1 MKPEQPQQL
10 KNKMIR
16 SSKHRQWFALGIAL
30 TLASPSLTIA
40 QDKSAAGVQSTSNNT
55 SVEKNA
61 SNAKADYKT
70 LAARGIEYLR
80 VQGQADDGSF
90 SSKTG
95 VGPTGLVAAALLSVD
110 VPAEDPVVAK
120 ALAYLEKNVKPDG
133 GIYAEG
139 SRHQNYDTCI
149 AMVAFSRANKDGKY
163 NKLIGDCEKF
173 VKQQQWDGGEGKEP
187 SDPFYGGAGYGS
199 KARPD
204 LSNTSFMID
213 ALHELGR
220 GGDDEAIQRALTFVT
235 RCQNLEG
242 PQNNT
247 PAATK
252 VNDGGFFYTTANGGE
267 SMAGTEPDGG
277 LRSYGSMTYA
287 GLKSMIYAGVSKDD
301 PRVKAAVSFLQK
313 NYSVDTNP
321 GMGQAGH
328 FYYLQTMSKAL
339 KAFGVDN
346 FADATGKSHAWR
358 EEVIGKLAALQQPNG
373 SWVNPEVR
381 WMEGDPNL
389 VTAYA
394 LLTLSNCK
402 K

>member
-1 MKPEQPQQL
+1 
-10 KNKMIR
+10 
-16 SSKHRQWFALGIAL
+16 
-30 TLASPSLTIA
+30 
-40 QDKSAAGVQSTSNNT
+40 
-55 SVEKNA
+55 
-61 SNAKADYKT
+61 
-70 LAARGIEYLR
+70 
-80 VQGQADDGSF
+80 
-90 SSKTG
+90 
-95 VGPTGLVAAALLSVD
+95 
-110 VPAEDPVVAK
+110 
-120 ALAYLEKNVKPDG
+120 
-133 GIYAEG
+133 
-139 SRHQNYDTCI
+139 
-149 AMVAFSRANKDGKY
+149 MVAFSRANKDGKY

-313 NYSVDTNP
+313 NIRSTRIQAWDKPAILLSANYVQSIEGIWSRQFCGCNRQVSCVEKKSSANWRLCNNQTVAGSIRSALDGRRSQPSNRLRAFNSVE
-321 GMGQAGH
+321 
-328 FYYLQTMSKAL
+328 LQE
-339 KAFGVDN
+339 V
-346 FADATGKSHAWR
+346 TGSTSA
-358 EEVIGKLAALQQPNG
+358 I
-373 SWVNPEVR
+373 S
-381 WMEGDPNL
+381 
-389 VTAYA
+389 
-394 LLTLSNCK
+394 
-402 K
+402 